1 MSTTTINEEIQA
13 MYMGLLD
20 RPADASGET
29 YWQGQLGT
37 STTLNAAIEN
47 GFNSAAETQ
56 YYAHDN
62 GVSGVPI
69 TPANI
74 ANEIGNIYENLL
86 GYTSAQV
93 AAQIASSGS
102 GINYWVGEYKDGM
115 NIGQIAGTIIN
126 TVMGYSSGSAYYDQ
140 KVFLT
145 TVADN
150 AQTYTQENANTP
162 YSATVSAGYFKEG
175 QTIITAEQAAI
186 APTGQTYTL
195 PADQPGYSISNPSS
209 NNNTINLDTNSGGTS
224 NNNISFDTINM
235 GTTTGNV
242 FNVYDA
248 YGDSNLSQ
256 ISSVSGVQTLNYYGS
271 YGLQAVNGSAGTM
284 NLSTWAGLSQ
294 ANIQLNSSGANSTLT
309 VGTGTSVDF
318 TDNKLAGNKDTINGG
333 DNITYVGDNA
343 TAGGSVN
350 IGSSSALV
358 SGTVNVTVNELSSET
373 TNTATAVTIY
383 GGTSDTVTANLA
395 GAQGNTITGGTVT
408 INGSAST
415 TTVSVTQT
423 PAATESSTV
432 SGVVD
437 GGVTINSVNST
448 SSTSPGTI
456 TTVTLDNFGAST
468 VSSNV
473 LSNLTL
479 EGTGGVVTIDNKLST
494 PIVTA
499 LDLTVNNLS
508 GTTLDDN
515 DSVYKTL
522 NVTVGPKNSSLTL
535 EMADVTKETVTGSSS
550 SVLTQT
556 NTTMTDLSTII
567 IDGNVGF
574 TSDLAAL
581 AKLST
586 VTANTTGI
594 TDVILTS
601 SGATTQY
608 ATFTGVGSGQD
619 IVYIYS
625 DATKAITGGTASN
638 NEIVLTNTTTTTYT
652 HANTDANVSGFS
664 IAGID
669 ATLTGTSNLYNV
681 SGNSTAILS
690 GISTVDVMKDVASTS
705 STSVTF
711 QVATDT
717 ALHIDATNTGSLIY
731 QVMNTTGATDTAS
744 ITLGTAS
751 SSGITVGALTLE
763 DNSSTPVGIGTLHVN
778 SIGSTSATITALTD
792 NALSNL
798 NLSGASGLNISTLS
812 DASASLALT
821 NSSSGTLTIG
831 STAFVDNSLTSV
843 TLAGTGAIN
852 LTITGDTV
860 GKDIAINGASDNA
873 AGNTVNVSGLTTTGD
888 NVSVSLGTGLNND
901 VIVANNTGTAGID
914 TVTFGAHTS
923 ASSSGHYDIIN
934 LSNVVN
940 ASYSTPTTT
949 SQTSVLAGTLD
960 VINGL
965 SANDHIVLPT
975 NASDYS
981 HSSTAVASAATVI
994 QIETNLAGTTNTSTD
1009 AYIDFAYGN
1018 YSASA
1023 GTFAY
1028 NASGPDTLMTYDAVS
1043 STGANDFVSVVLVG
1057 VDVTSSATISTISG
1071 YPTVTVH

>member
-37 STTLNAAIEN
+37 STMLNAAIEN

-69 TPANI
+69 NSQNI

-93 AAQIASSGS
+93 QAQINSSGS
-102 GINYWVGEYKDGM
+102 GINYWVGKYDNGHGM

-126 TVMGYSSGSAYYDQ
+126 TVMGYTSSSAYYDQ
-140 KVFLT
+140 RVFLT

-162 YSATVSAGYFKEG
+162 YVASSTVSQGYFNEG

-209 NNNTINLDTNSGGTS
+209 NNNTINLVTNSGSSTS
-224 NNNISFDTINM
+224 PNNIAFDTINM

-242 FNVYDA
+242 FNVYDTD
-248 YGDSNLSQ
+248 GTSKLSN
-256 ISSVSGVQTLNYYGS
+256 ISSVSGVQTLNYYGGE
-271 YGLQAVNGSAGTM
+271 GLQAGTGSAGTM

-309 VGTGTSVDF
+309 VAAGTSVDF
-318 TDNKLAGNKDTINGG
+318 TDKELKGYTDTINGG

-343 TAGGSVN
+343 TTGGSVI
-350 IGSSSALV
+350 IGSSSAA
-358 SGTVNVTVNELSSET
+358 SGTVNVTVNESSSET
-373 TNTATAVTIY
+373 SSSTATIITIN

-395 GAQGNTITGGTVT
+395 GKEDYTIKGGEVT

-423 PAATESSTV
+423 AAATASTNV

-437 GGVTINSVNST
+437 GGVKISSVNST

-456 TTVTLDNFGAST
+456 TTVTLENFGAST

-479 EGTGGVVTIDNKLST
+479 EGTGGSVTVVNDLTT
-494 PIVTA
+494 PTVTA
-499 LDLTVNNLS
+499 LNLTVNNLS
-508 GTTLDDN
+508 GTTLDDS

-522 NVTVGPKNSSLTL
+522 NVTVGPKNSSLNL

-574 TSDLAAL
+574 TSDLASL

-594 TDVILTS
+594 TDVALTS

-731 QVMNTTGATDTAS
+731 QVMNTTGATDNAS

-798 NLSGASGLNISTLS
+798 NLSGASGLNIPTLS

-852 LTITGDTV
+852 LAITSDTV
-860 GKDIAINGASDNA
+860 GKAITINGASDNA
-873 AGNTVNVSGLTTTGD
+873 ANNTVDVHAINAATENVA
-888 NVSVSLGTGLNND
+888 VSLGTGLGND
-901 VIVANNTGTAGID
+901 VIVANSGVDTTYTNID

-923 ASSSGHYDIIN
+923 TATSYDTVN
-934 LSNVVN
+934 LSNILSGE
-940 ASYSTPTTT
+940 ASFSTPTTN
-949 SQTSVLAGTLD
+949 SQTSVLTGGLDIITGLTAGD
-960 VINGL
+960 K
-965 SANDHIVLPT
+965 IVLD
-975 NASDYS
+975 AAGGCVV
-981 HSSTAVASAATVI
+981 STAS
-994 QIETNLAGTTNTSTD
+994 NLAGLPKD
-1009 AYIDFAYGN
+1009 ALFAEGT
-1018 YSASA
+1018 YSATA
-1023 GTFAY
+1023 GTFTY
-1028 NASGPDTLMTYDAVS
+1028 NASGHDTLMTYD
-1043 STGANDFVSVVLVG
+1043 STGTTGTGDYVSVVLVG
-1057 VDVTSSATISTISG
+1057 TTVTSAIDHAATATITLA
-1071 YPTVTVH
+1071 